1 MSHLNGC
8 QSAYGMAGWVVFFQN
23 LSTIMEYVFL
33 GVVIFLFALST
44 FDLFV
49 GVSNDAVNF
58 LSSAIGSK
66 VARFNT
72 ILIVA
77 AVGIFVGATTSNGM
91 MDIARHGIFRPEFF
105 SFAEVMFIFL
115 AVVASDIILLDIF
128 NTLGLP
134 TSTTVSMVFELLGG
148 STALALIKMG
158 KNGYTY
164 AELINTDKAL
174 TVILAIF
181 LSVAIAFVFG
191 AVVQWLSRLVFTF
204 HYTRHLRYT
213 IGLFG
218 GLSVT
223 AIAYFLLIKGLES
236 ASFMTDEVRCWI
248 GVHTRLLLFCFMVGF
263 TVLMQVLHW
272 FGVNVF
278 KVVVLFGTFS
288 LAMAFAGNDLVNFIG
303 VTLAGYSSYV
313 DFIGV
318 PGADAGTHMMGVLN
332 EPSDTSPLFLIGAG
346 VIMTVSLMTSKK
358 AQNVVKTSVDLSRQ
372 AGGDEMFGS
381 SRFARRLVRSVI
393 NMHDFVSG
401 HIPVRVNKWIDSR
414 FNRDEAIILP
424 GAAFDLVRASVNLVL
439 AGLLIVMGTSL
450 KLPLSTTYVAFM
462 VGMGSSLADRA
473 WGRESA
479 VFRVTGVISVIG
491 GWFMTAGAAFFLCF
505 IVTAVL
511 RFGGVPA
518 MVLLILF
525 VVFMLIKNNRS
536 YKKRVAATQRD
547 DLFNQMVQTDDSDLA
562 WTLLNRHISVNQSKL
577 THFISE
583 SYLSITDGL
592 INEDVKLLRRTQN
605 RLDNEKKN
613 WKVVRRKEL
622 MGLRKINPLLVVEKD
637 TWFHLACNSCEQ
649 SIYCLKRM
657 CEPVLEHVDNNFNPL
672 PNEYAAEFVPIRE
685 GIERLIDEIT
695 GMIERSNYDA
705 ALHIRQYGGELKAR
719 LSAMRKVQQER
730 IMKADPDS
738 MKIEYL
744 YMSML
749 QESQEL
755 ISHMRHW
762 VRACRRFQQEKGVAT
777 VL

>member
-1 MSHLNGC
+1 
-8 QSAYGMAGWVVFFQN
+8 
-23 LSTIMEYVFL
+23 MEYVFL

-66 VARFNT
+66 VARFKT
-72 ILIVA
+72 ILIIA
-77 AVGIFVGATTSNGM
+77 AIGIFVGATTSNGM
-91 MDIARHGIFRPEFF
+91 MDIARHGIFHPEFF
-105 SFAEVMFIFL
+105 SFEELMFIFL
-115 AVVASDIILLDIF
+115 AVVASDVILLDLF

-148 STALALIKMG
+148 STALALIKMSRD
-158 KNGYTY
+158 GYTY
-164 AELINTDKAL
+164 AELINTEKAL

-191 AVVQWLSRLVFTF
+191 TVVQWVSRLVFTF
-204 HYTRHLRYT
+204 HYTKHLKYT

-223 AIAYFLLIKGLES
+223 SIAYFLLIKGLGS
-236 ASFMTDEVRCWI
+236 ASFMTDEVKLWI
-248 GVHTRLLLFCFMVGF
+248 GSHTRLLLLCFVAGF
-263 TVLMQVLHW
+263 TLLMQVLHW
-272 FGVNVF
+272 CRVNVF
-278 KVVVLFGTFS
+278 KIVVLFGTFS

-313 DFIGV
+313 DFIGT
-318 PGADAGTHMMGVLN
+318 PGADAGTHLMGALN
-332 EPSDTSPLFLIGAG
+332 EPSDTSPLFLLCAG
-346 VIMTVSLMTSKK
+346 VIMTVALMTSKK

-372 AGGDEMFGS
+372 TAGDEMFGS

-393 NMHDFVSG
+393 NMHDFVSA
-401 HIPVRVNKWIDSR
+401 HIPVRINQWIDSR
-414 FNRDEAIILP
+414 FNQDEAIIP
-424 GAAFDLVRASVNLVL
+424 AGAAFDLVRASVNLVL

-505 IVTAVL
+505 IVTAIV
-511 RFGGVPA
+511 RFGGVTA
-518 MVLLILF
+518 MALLILF

-562 WTLLNRHISVNQSKL
+562 WNLLNRHISANQSRLAK
-577 THFISE
+577 FIAA
-583 SYLSITDGL
+583 SYLNITDGL
-592 INEDVKLLRRTQN
+592 ITEDVKLLRRTQN
-605 RLDNEKKN
+605 QLDNEKKN

-622 MGLRKINPLLVVEKD
+622 MGLRKIDPLQAVEKD

-672 PNEYAAEFVPIRE
+672 PERYASEFVPIRE
-685 GIERLIDEIT
+685 GIESLINEVAR
-695 GMIERSNYDA
+695 MIEQSEYDA
-705 ALHIRQYGGELKAR
+705 ALHIRQYGGELKAQ
-719 LSAMRKVQQER
+719 LSALRKTQQER
-730 IMKADPDS
+730 IRKGDPDNL
-738 MKIEYL
+738 KIEYL

-755 ISHMRHW
+755 ISHTRHW